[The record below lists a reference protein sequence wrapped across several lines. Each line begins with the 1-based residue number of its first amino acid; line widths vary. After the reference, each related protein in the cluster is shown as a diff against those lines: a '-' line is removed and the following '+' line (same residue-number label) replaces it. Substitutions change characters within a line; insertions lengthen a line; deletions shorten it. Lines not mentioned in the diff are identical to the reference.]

1 MPTVSY
7 TVSVP
12 GLAKLQNAFLL
23 ADRTL
28 GRELDAGLKRAA
40 RPVKIEAE
48 RLAVAEIPRIGP
60 LWWRM
65 RVGVLPGSVYVAPL
79 QRSVRSRVQPNLK
92 RPKFAT
98 KLMEEAMKPALQ
110 RQADNVEN
118 IVDDVLDKVD
128 GEWARG

>member
-1 MPTVSY
+1 MAASFTVR
-7 TVSVP
+7 VD
-12 GLAKLQNAFLL
+12 GLAELQQAFLL

-28 GRELDAGLKRAA
+28 GRELDQGLKRAA
-40 RPVKIEAE
+40 RPVQADAQ

-65 RVGVLPGSVYVAPL
+65 RVGTTPGSVYVAPI
-79 QRSVRSRVQPNLK
+79 QRGIRSKGNPLLK
-92 RPKFAT
+92 RRKFGT

-110 RQADNVEN
+110 RNADKVED
-118 IVDDVLDKVD
+118 IVDDVLEKVD